1 MNISCCFPYYH
12 YITHTYTHTCISRLS
27 ECTYIRMPPPPLH
40 WPGKNYLGPGTRDF
54 SAQPVDEADYIARL
68 HDLAYAEA
76 TSDSDIFKADKAA
89 IREFLSAW
97 HNDPSAVS
105 ALAGSAGLSIKNFV
119 EETILGRTLY
129 GMSKRPASDDSVTQK
144 NWAAIRRINQN
155 RAFNR
160 QLIDAAEQ
168 AEAQQQQERPPTT
181 HASPDTPPNSQSLA
195 DNNSTGNISGVA
207 EQTMDVD
214 QDAVAASSTGAGGTS
229 GGSTGASGGQGDS
242 DVYRGTPQSSNYH
255 TETFNKSYHFSV
267 ANGLP
272 QWRRVNDGA
281 LGWCNELQLQS
292 VHAIPW
298 ERLGF
303 YCSEGEILR
312 LMRNY
317 AYCEVEEVTCEVY
330 SLGVR
335 LPFITGQTTS
345 LVANTLAQIPIGK
358 FNFDQDHFTM
368 YGQGAAMLQKCWGA
382 EWKTYNLSPTD
393 YSNQFPNLSASTGN
407 RTLVNPV
414 SVMYPMVGNDQM
426 FPKDVGIYDYVDIKN
441 GSTTYGPAWSETYR
455 PRRGIINAKSCESD
469 DPQFQPRD
477 FQGRVIVNGGQ
488 YWASANGALV
498 DNYNGTNR
506 VPMPTSLE
514 NRNIIKSNI
523 NLDTRHVLVENN
535 TLFAAGDSRVGN
547 KAMPKFMIG
556 IVNIRNLAEGSTVN
570 SVLEARWDIMVKC
583 SVKVKCGD
591 NVQRGYINRVVENVP
606 FAMNPFTYLAY
617 GETLVHLSALGSQT
631 SGLYGKLV
639 MGPHLSITARQ
650 EIAVNTKKIQDKE
663 KTVNQVIIPYKELLD
678 QALKHKVSNP
688 EYIQQLKIM
697 SNANT
702 YNGTLTDRDVK
713 RTLHST
719 INRTAK

>member
-1 MNISCCFPYYH
+1 
-12 YITHTYTHTCISRLS
+12 
-27 ECTYIRMPPPPLH
+27 MPPPPLH

-54 SAQPVDEADYIARL
+54 NAKPVDEADYIAQL

-76 TSDSDIFKADKAA
+76 QSDSDIFKADKAA

-129 GMSKRPASDDSVTQK
+129 GMSKRPAPSDSTTKK

-160 QLIDAAEQ
+160 QLIEAAEQ
-168 AEAQQQQERPPTT
+168 AEQVDRPP
-181 HASPDTPPNSQSLA
+181 HASPDTPPNSQGTA
-195 DNNSTGNISGVA
+195 HDNSAGNISSVP
-207 EQTMDVD
+207 EQTMDID
-214 QDAVAASSTGAGGTS
+214 QNPIDPRSGGAGGAS
-229 GGSTGASGGQGDS
+229 GGSAGAAGGQGDS
-242 DVYRGTPQSSNYH
+242 DVYRGTPQSPNYH

-272 QWRRVNDGA
+272 QWRRSNTGS
-281 LGWCNELQLQS
+281 LGWCNELRLQS
-292 VHAIPW
+292 IHAIPW
-298 ERLGF
+298 ERLAF

-312 LMRNY
+312 LLRNY

-358 FNFDQDHFTM
+358 FNFDKDHYTQ
-368 YGQGAAMLQKCWGA
+368 YNDGSAMIQKCWGA
-382 EWKTYNLSPTD
+382 EWKAYNLSQTE

-414 SVMYPMVGNDQM
+414 SVLYPMVGSDQM
-426 FPKDVGIYDYVDIKN
+426 FPKDVGIYDYVEIKN

-455 PRRGIINAKSCESD
+455 PKRGIFNAKSCESD
-469 DPQFQPRD
+469 DPLFQPRD
-477 FQGRVIVNGGQ
+477 NQQRVLVNGGQ
-488 YWASANGALV
+488 YFATANGGLV
-498 DNYNGTNR
+498 DNYNGDNR
-506 VPMPTSLE
+506 VPNPPTFH
-514 NRNIIKSNI
+514 NRNVIKSNI

-535 TLFAAGDSRVGN
+535 ALFAAGDARLLN
-547 KAMPKFMIG
+547 EIMPKFMIG

-583 SVKVKCGD
+583 SIKIKCGD
-591 NVQRGYINRVVENVP
+591 NVQRGYINRVVDNVP
-606 FAMNPFTYLAY
+606 FARNPFTCLAFNNS
-617 GETLVHLSALGSQT
+617 GLLFLSPVANQT
-631 SGLYGKLV
+631 SGLYGKPV
-639 MGPHLSITARQ
+639 VGPHISVTEFRQ
-650 EIAVNTKKIQDKE
+650 IAINTKKVENKE
-663 KTVNQVIIPYKELLD
+663 KSIEQVIKPYKDLLD
-678 QALKHKVSNP
+678 QALRHKVSNP
-688 EYIQQLKIM
+688 RYIQQLKIM
-697 SNANT
+697 ANPNT
-702 YNGTLTDRDVK
+702 YNGTLCADEIQQKLD
-713 RTLHST
+713 ST
-719 INRTAK
+719 ISTTA